1 MHLCMWQLIIII
13 IYYATNQKALINSQ
27 EILQK
32 VYFYEFN
39 SGIMII
45 LLYNRMNIDVNITVL
60 FKSNHNY

>member
-1 MHLCMWQLIIII
+1 MHLCMWQLII

-27 EILQK
+27 KILQK

-60 FKSNHNY
+60 CKSNHNY

>member
-1 MHLCMWQLIIII
+1 MHLCMWQLII

-27 EILQK
+27 EITQK

-45 LLYNRMNIDVNITVL
+45 LLYNSMNIDVNITVL
-60 FKSNHNY
+60 CKSNHNY